1 MDERYSDALRFLR
14 EARSLPDLPHLE
26 ARFAG
31 LVSRFGFERT
41 TYVLMAQPGRP
52 INPKVLFG
60 VGDPKLRNVYL
71 GAERFR
77 IDPTFQAVFHKTRAF
92 TWTDVEPL
100 AVSEPARQLFD
111 NARKDGSEGL
121 IVPVHGAHGEVSALV
136 MVGRN
141 VELNDQA
148 KAVLQAA
155 GLCSPWPACSSWNSP
170 TTARATPTS
179 PGARPRC
186 WSGSLAARPCLRR
199 PLSSTFLSAPPRR
212 TSNAPRRSW
221 GASPPCPRCWKP
233 PDAAGS
239 SIQMSLNNVKL

>member
-1 MDERYSDALRFLR
+1 MDERYSDALSFLR

-41 TYVLMAQPGRP
+41 TYVLMAEPGRP

-71 GAERFR
+71 GTERFR

-148 KAVLQAA
+148 KAVLQACGALFAVA
-155 GLCSPWPACSSWNSP
+155 GLQLLELSDDRESDTDLTRRETQVLVWLARGKTLPEAAIILDISLGTAKTHLERAKAKLGGLATVPAV
-170 TTARATPTS
+170 
-179 PGARPRC
+179 
-186 WSGSLAARPCLRR
+186 LEAARRGWLID
-199 PLSSTFLSAPPRR
+199 
-212 TSNAPRRSW
+212 
-221 GASPPCPRCWKP
+221 
-233 PDAAGS
+233 PDEFE
-239 SIQMSLNNVKL
+239 

>member
-92 TWTDVEPL
+92 TWSDVEPL
-100 AVSEPARQLFD
+100 AVSEPARLLFD

-148 KAVLQAA
+148 KAVLQACGALFAVA
-155 GLCSPWPACSSWNSP
+155 GLQLLQLSDDRESDTDRTRRETQVLVWLSRGKTLPEAAIILDISLGTAKTRLERAKAKLGGLATVPAV
-170 TTARATPTS
+170 
-179 PGARPRC
+179 
-186 WSGSLAARPCLRR
+186 LEAARRGWLID
-199 PLSSTFLSAPPRR
+199 
-212 TSNAPRRSW
+212 
-221 GASPPCPRCWKP
+221 
-233 PDAAGS
+233 PDEFE
-239 SIQMSLNNVKL
+239 